1 MVAKRPEEE
10 PKMPG
15 YVIADVDV
23 HDPDAYAEYRKRVP
37 ATLAAYGGRFVVRGG
52 ETEVLEGDWRPH
64 RIVVL
69 EFPSVE
75 QARAW
80 WSSEE
85 YREPKAMRQAASTGS
100 LLLVEG
106 YNG

>member
-1 MVAKRPEEE
+1 MA
-10 PKMPG
+10 G

-23 HDPDAYAEYRKRVP
+23 HDADAYEEYKKLVP
-37 ATLAAYGGRFVVRGG
+37 ATLEPYGGRFVVRGG
-52 ETEVLEGDWRPH
+52 AAEPLEGTWKPK

-75 QARAW
+75 RARAW
-80 WSSEE
+80 HGSEE
-85 YREPKAMRQAASTGS
+85 YREAKALRQRASTGN

-106 YNG
+106 V